1 MRYRRLAPAF
11 AFASLLLLAAC
22 QERTTQESAAPDDT
36 AASGTASPA
45 LDTSLT
51 SSNTT
56 RGAPSAG
63 SPSDTMSAGAGPA
76 TVSPGQYT
84 TTASGLKYHD
94 LREGSGASPSASDT
108 VRVHYT
114 GWLRS
119 DSTQFDSS
127 RDRGRPVTFQL
138 NRVIEGWTEGVQ
150 SMQVGGRRQLVI
162 PPDLAY
168 GQRGRRSIPP
178 GAALIFQVELLGVKG
193 AQDGS
198 PTQGG
203 AP

>member
-1 MRYRRLAPAF
+1 M
-11 AFASLLLLAAC
+11 
-22 QERTTQESAAPDDT
+22 
-36 AASGTASPA
+36 
-45 LDTSLT
+45 
-51 SSNTT
+51 
-56 RGAPSAG
+56 
-63 SPSDTMSAGAGPA
+63 
-76 TVSPGQYT
+76 
-84 TTASGLKYHD
+84 
-94 LREGSGASPSASDT
+94 
-108 VRVHYT
+108 RVHYT

-127 RDRGRPVTFQL
+127 RDRGRPVTFRL

-150 SMQVGGRRQLVI
+150 SMQVGGKRQLVI

>member
-1 MRYRRLAPAF
+1 MRYRRLASAF

-36 AASGTASPA
+36 AASGIASPA
-45 LDTSLT
+45 LDTSD
-51 SSNTT
+51 TT

-63 SPSDTMSAGAGPA
+63 SPSDTMRAGAGPA

-94 LREGSGASPSASDT
+94 LREGSGASPNASDT

-150 SMQVGGRRQLVI
+150 SMQVGGKRQLVI

-193 AQDGS
+193 AQDGG

-203 AP
+203 TP

>member
-1 MRYRRLAPAF
+1 MRYRRLASAF

-51 SSNTT
+51 PSDTT
-56 RGAPSAG
+56 RG
-63 SPSDTMSAGAGPA
+63 AGAGPA

-178 GAALIFQVELLGVKG
+178 GAALLFQVELLGVKG
-193 AQDGS
+193 AQDGG

>member
-1 MRYRRLAPAF
+1 MRYRRLASAF

-36 AASGTASPA
+36 AVSGTASPA

-51 SSNTT
+51 PSDTT

-63 SPSDTMSAGAGPA
+63 SPSDTTSAGAGPA

-193 AQDGS
+193 AQDGG

>member
-1 MRYRRLAPAF
+1 MRYRRLASAF

-45 LDTSLT
+45 LDTSD
-51 SSNTT
+51 TT

-63 SPSDTMSAGAGPA
+63 SPSDTTRGAGAGPA

-150 SMQVGGRRQLVI
+150 SMQVGGKRQLVI